1 MRSNN
6 RTINIELAESAV
18 LGETYTVTFG
28 DDFKNVF
35 GKTVNEWSKIVKAKV
50 VKRYSISNGLLTISV
65 QNTSDNSVSPI
76 IMVVEYDNGRLC
88 KIKVIEKES
97 LATGEIG
104 TYENEDVSG
113 FGYNAKVYVFESLSN
128 LRPMLLK

>member
-1 MRSNN
+1 
-6 RTINIELAESAV
+6 
-18 LGETYTVTFG
+18 
-28 DDFKNVF
+28 
-35 GKTVNEWSKIVKAKV
+35 
-50 VKRYSISNGLLTISV
+50 
-65 QNTSDNSVSPI
+65 
-76 IMVVEYDNGRLC
+76 MVVEYDNGRLC